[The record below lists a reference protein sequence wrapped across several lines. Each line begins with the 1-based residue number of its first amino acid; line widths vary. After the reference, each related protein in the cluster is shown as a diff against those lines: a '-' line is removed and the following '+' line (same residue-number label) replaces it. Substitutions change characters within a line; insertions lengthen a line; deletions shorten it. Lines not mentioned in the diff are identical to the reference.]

1 VILGYSNSL
10 VVDANVIYLVLVFGL
25 WAAVTASYI
34 PGTGVAE
41 VIALIALGISLVLLF
56 GLPTNWTAVLLIAIG
71 VLAFLLIPF
80 VNARLARAAQA
91 GLVLQVIGGLFLFTG
106 EVRVSWLI
114 IGLTVGASLLYHHY
128 ALMPLLRR
136 ARQSAA
142 VRDDNA
148 ELIGADGR
156 VVKPFMPVGKRYVGT
171 VHVRGEQWTAAAD
184 HALDSGDEVVVL
196 ERDGLQLYV
205 ESLKHKHTPQPEE
218 VS

>member
-1 VILGYSNSL
+1 VILGYSDSL

-41 VIALIALGISLVLLF
+41 AIALIALGISLVVLF
-56 GLPTNWTAVLLIAIG
+56 GLPTNWVAVLLITIG
-71 VLAFLLIPF
+71 VLVFLLIPF
-80 VNARLARAAQA
+80 VSARLARAAQA
-91 GLVLQVIGGLFLFTG
+91 GLILQVIGGLFLFNG
-106 EVRVSWLI
+106 EARVSWLI

-156 VVKPFMPVGKRYVGT
+156 VIKPFLPVGKRYMGT
-171 VHVRGEQWTAAAD
+171 VHVRGEQWSAVAD
-184 HALDSGDEVVVL
+184 HPMETGDDVVVL
-196 ERDGLQLYV
+196 ERDGLQLFV
-205 ESLKHKHTPQPEE
+205 ESLKHKQTPQPEE